1 MINLEEEAR
10 KRRERLLRAK
20 HSSAEAQPTAT
31 SEEQQQHEISHKVSA
46 GETKVTESNDLVF
59 VAPEGLTDAAGA
71 EILSL
76 DSK

>member
-20 HSSAEAQPTAT
+20 NGNQEVPSVEVKELKDNSQPQTFSKKEAT
-31 SEEQQQHEISHKVSA
+31 
-46 GETKVTESNDLVF
+46 ETIDSVF
-59 VAPEGLTDAAGA
+59 VAPEGLIDASGA